1 MKERRFRVFVANAV
15 IICTL
20 VTVGAISFLTTES
33 TDTVETSNSAI
44 YSGNG
49 NAQAVS
55 LMVNVYEGSEYAV
68 EMAKI
73 IAEYGF
79 KTTFFVGGKWV
90 EKNSNSL
97 IKIYAYGMEIGNHGY
112 LHRDHAKLNYKQNVD
127 EISLCEKLINA
138 NLSAFPNFEN
148 SRLFAPPSGAY
159 GKETFNACKD
169 LDYRVIMW
177 SKDTIDWRDH
187 DTATIIK
194 RATNDIKA
202 GDLILMHPTECTL
215 AALPGILDYIVSIGL
230 AVKPVSELI

>member
-1 MKERRFRVFVANAV
+1 MKERRFRIFVANAV

-20 VTVGAISFLTTES
+20 ALVGAISFLTTKS
-33 TDTVETSNSAI
+33 NVTVETNAAI
-44 YSGNG
+44 YSGDE

-79 KTTFFVGGKWV
+79 STTFFVGGKWI

-97 IKIYAYGMEIGNHGY
+97 VKIYACGMEIGNHGY
-112 LHRDHAKLNYKQNVD
+112 LHRDHSNLDYRQNID

-138 NLSAFPNFEN
+138 HLSKFPDFVN

-159 GKETFNACKD
+159 GKNMFSACKD

-187 DTATIIK
+187 NTATIIK
-194 RATNDIKA
+194 RATENMQS

-215 AALPGILDYIVSIGL
+215 AALPEILDYIVSIGL